1 MSTLSEP
8 LCRKAG
14 SGSASRFWEKRSS
27 RAKVITGCTTDF
39 TFHHC
44 PAHCWKMALEQKFR
58 KRHQHKWGHCS
69 HPGTRGSHGHR
80 SGDTECLSL
89 LTSVS
94 GCHLSEA
101 FCCFSFAHTAN
112 TKLNRIYATSLKI
125 LVFNPVKNIHMSFFP
140 SLLLK
145 YPQSRN
151 VSNIHYK
158 VIIPLYGYWKALN
171 CSKQDFKQIAQDG
184 TWDQGP
190 KPLLQER

>member
-1 MSTLSEP
+1 MSTLPEP

-14 SGSASRFWEKRSS
+14 SGSASRFWEKSSS

-112 TKLNRIYATSLKI
+112 TKLNRIYATSFKT

-145 YPQSRN
+145 YPHFSSPGMYLTFITKLSFHCMVTERHWTAAN
-151 VSNIHYK
+151 KTLNGLLRMGPETK
-158 VIIPLYGYWKALN
+158 V
-171 CSKQDFKQIAQDG
+171 
-184 TWDQGP
+184 
-190 KPLLQER
+190 